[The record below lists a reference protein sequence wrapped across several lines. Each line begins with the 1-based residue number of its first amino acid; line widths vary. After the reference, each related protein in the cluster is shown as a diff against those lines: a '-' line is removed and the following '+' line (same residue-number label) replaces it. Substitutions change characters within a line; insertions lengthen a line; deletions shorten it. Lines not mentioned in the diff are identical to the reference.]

1 MVHSEPS
8 FCRGG
13 ERKEVKI
20 FSLETSLAVQG
31 LGLGTSTAG
40 GMGSIPCLGTEIP
53 QAVWAKKKKGL
64 KKGNYLVVRWL
75 GFCTF
80 TAVALVRSLVGEL
93 KSYKPCQKKISSL
106 PTPE

>member
-64 KKGNYLVVRWL
+64 KKRELPGGPVVRIL
-75 GFCTF
+75 HFHCCGPGSIPGRGTKILQ
-80 TAVALVRSLVGEL
+80 AVPKKDFVS
-93 KSYKPCQKKISSL
+93 SY
-106 PTPE
+106 T